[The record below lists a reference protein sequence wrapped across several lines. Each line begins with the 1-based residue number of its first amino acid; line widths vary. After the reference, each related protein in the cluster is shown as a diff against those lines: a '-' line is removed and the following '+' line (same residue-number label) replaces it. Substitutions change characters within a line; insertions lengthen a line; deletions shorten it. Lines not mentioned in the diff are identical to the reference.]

1 MDENIFP
8 NLENDALVAAM
19 NALRENETP
28 ETQGAF
34 INAAVKARYFAPV
47 DVMDGDGNALTGSG
61 KMEVPQGA
69 KFNFKLII
77 NSKGEKFFPLFTDI
91 AEFQKWSGDAQ
102 IKTLVVVFPQM
113 ASLVNK
119 RADAVKGFVLNPMSQ
134 NLIFP
139 KELLDNMLKHA
150 QEQVAK
156 AQAAQTTQNSEAPQQ
171 QVTYYFGKT
180 VNIPDS
186 VVASLKKTI
195 AKNPEVNSAY
205 LIMMKQGTQ
214 EHYMFVLDIEADAE
228 KSKKIADTIC
238 STAKLFLTK
247 FPIVACPLNSEI
259 GANAPKV
266 DEPFYTK
273 A

>member
-1 MDENIFP
+1 MAENIFP
-8 NLENDALVAAM
+8 NLENDVLVTAM

-47 DVMDGDGNALTGSG
+47 DVIDGEGNPLTGNG
-61 KMEVPQGA
+61 KMEIPKDA

-91 AEFQKWSGDAQ
+91 EEFQKWSGDAQ
-102 IKTLVVVFPQM
+102 IKTLVVVFSQM
-113 ASLVNK
+113 ANLVNK

-134 NLIFP
+134 NLVFP

-156 AQAAQTTQNSEAPQQ
+156 AQAAQAAQNGEQPPQ

-180 VNIPDS
+180 VNVPDS
-186 VVASLKKTI
+186 VIASLKKTL
-195 AKNPEVNSAY
+195 AKHSEVNTAY
-205 LIMMKQGTQ
+205 LIMMKQGVQ
-214 EHYMFVLDIEADAE
+214 EHYMFVLDIDADAE
-228 KSKKIADTIC
+228 KSKKIADSIC

-247 FPIVACPLNSEI
+247 FPVVACSLKSEI